1 VTDRDTVLTGI
12 SEISQLVADHVVD
25 VSDFPKP
32 GILFKDLTPLFGD
45 GPTLRACADA
55 IAAAGE
61 LDGGFDLVAGIEA
74 RGFIVAAAVAYASG
88 RGLVPVRKAGKLPGP
103 TTAITYDLEYGT
115 ATLEIPQRSG
125 VDGRRVLLVDDV
137 LATGGTV
144 VAAAELLASGGG
156 RVVGVS
162 VVLELAALTGRK
174 RIAETHS
181 NLPVHA
187 LLSV

>member
-1 VTDRDTVLTGI
+1 MTDAGTATSGTTGI
-12 SEISQLVADHVVD
+12 AQLVADHVVD
-25 VSDFPKP
+25 VPDFPRP

-45 GPTLRACADA
+45 GAALRACADA
-55 IAAAGE
+55 VAASAGA
-61 LDGGFDLVAGIEA
+61 DFDLVAGIEA
-74 RGFIVAAAVAYASG
+74 RGFIVAAAVGYATG
-88 RGLVPVRKAGKLPGP
+88 RGVVPVRKAGKLPGP
-103 TTAITYDLEYGT
+103 TTAITYELEYGT

-144 VAAAELLASGGG
+144 VAAAELLSRGGG
-156 RVVGVS
+156 SLVGVS

-174 RIAETHS
+174 RIAATHS
-181 NLPVHA
+181 SLPVHA